1 MKAIGGAGGGKKKK
15 SSPRP
20 APPVQQTVVVQ
31 QTTQVVTPQ
40 PTDDANSLFSKSSV
54 RLIDVIS
61 EGEIEGFVESEEE
74 RSIFFDDSPVR
85 NPDGTDNF
93 VYDSF
98 EFYSGTQDQSHIGG
112 FSSSESVQQVNL
124 EVDDAEGDIKV
135 ATVTDTDVDA
145 VTVNVLIPQLFV
157 VSNGLKA
164 TSLGYEI
171 DVLPTSD
178 GILETKVTATVSG
191 KCTSPYERAHRIT
204 LHGTGPWTLTL
215 RRASGV
221 NDGSTNFRRL
231 VFGSITQII
240 EGKLR
245 YPLSAVVGLRFDA
258 SQFQQIPTRSYDIKG
273 IKVQIPSNATVDSN
287 NGRLTYSGVWDGQ
300 FQTAWCADPAWIMR
314 DLIVTARY
322 GLGRFV
328 SAAEVDKWSLYEI
341 SKYCNELVNDG
352 EGGEEPRFLCNV
364 YLQSREDAYNVIQD
378 FASVF
383 RGMAYWSAGQIAF
396 SQDRPSD
403 PIALFSNSN
412 VVEGNFTYEGS
423 SLKSRHT
430 VALVT
435 WNDPDNGY
443 EQRVEYV
450 SDEAAI
456 AKYGVIETQIAAFG
470 CTSRGQANRAGRWL
484 LYSEQQETQTCTFS
498 VGLDGAIVRPGQI
511 IKVADQMRAGS
522 RKGGRIASAT
532 TTQVILDVGQ
542 AIGAGDTISVVMA
555 DGRVEQRTVGS
566 SNVSRK
572 EVNVT
577 VAFSEAPAAQSI
589 YVLESSTVAAQLFRV
604 ISVTESGETFQVT
617 GLEHNEGKYAFVE
630 DGLSLQPRDITD
642 LNQVPPPP
650 TALNVREDLVE
661 VNNAVTNEIEISWRN
676 VRTATGYKVSYKTEN
691 SLSYFTIGDTP
702 YNSLSFTTNE
712 SGSFTFRV
720 TAISP
725 TGRQSTPAEIS
736 YNIAGLAAAPA
747 DVTGFSMIPV
757 NGQARL
763 TWDQAP
769 DLDVRVGGHV
779 LLRHSPDKT
788 GVSWANSTSVS
799 KRIAGNA
806 TEAYADLKDG
816 TYSIKFV
823 DSGGRQSLNATLI
836 EFDKPDLQNL
846 ERISTTTDHTGFTG
860 SKHNVELNIGVGE
873 VQLSE
878 SGEQTAGQGF
888 FLLETGD
895 KLLLETGSGN
905 GFALEGDLLYYT
917 SGVYGLSANPVIYSD
932 VFSVSLDAT
941 VKARSFIPSG
951 VKIGSYPDFAA
962 IPNFVGTVPE
972 DSDVQLYIATV
983 QTEPVQQITTGTI
996 AGTWAVDDVI
1006 ELVFS
1011 GTSNSLQD
1019 VTETYTYTVVSA
1031 DISGDGANSTTYGNI
1046 EGKLLTLID
1055 PTAAEDDSN
1064 SAVVDH
1070 TRPAP
1075 GTGLNT
1081 WKARRKG
1088 RPFTL
1093 TPTIT
1098 STAGTYTVATTTSTP
1113 EFSSWRLF
1121 NNAEFKARAWEVKA
1135 EFSTTNSL
1143 NQLGLQEFE
1152 VRANMPIYSQ
1162 AGTVTTSSS
1171 ADVSVTYAN
1180 KFASTPQVSIAFTT
1194 QNSGD
1199 YYVVSNSAATGF
1211 DVSVY
1216 NASTRQAVAVSWIAT
1231 GYGKN

>member
-1 MKAIGGAGGGKKKK
+1 MKAISGAGGGRK
-15 SSPRP
+15 SSSSPKV
-20 APPVQQTVVVQ
+20 APQVQQTVIVQ
-31 QTTQVVTPQ
+31 QAAPVIQQ
-40 PTDDANSLFSKSSV
+40 PSDDPNSLFSKSSV

-61 EGEIEGFVESEEE
+61 EGEIEGFVDSVLQK
-74 RSIFFDDSPVR
+74 SVFLDDSPIK
-85 NPDGTDNF
+85 NADGTDNF

-98 EFYSGTQDQSHIGG
+98 DFHPGTQSQPYVRG
-112 FSSSESVQQVNL
+112 FASSESIQQVSL
-124 EVDDAEGDIKV
+124 EVGDEINEVKV
-135 ATVTDTDVDA
+135 ANVTDTNVDA
-145 VTVNVLIPQLFV
+145 VIVNILIPQLFV

-164 TSLGYEI
+164 TSLSYEI
-171 DVLPTSD
+171 DVLPTAD

-191 KCTSPYERAHRIT
+191 KCTSPYERAHRIE

-215 RRASGV
+215 RRTGGV

-245 YPLSAVVGLRFDA
+245 YPLSAVVAFRFDA
-258 SQFQQIPTRSYDIKG
+258 SQFQQVPTRAYEIKG
-273 IKVQIPSNATVDSN
+273 IKVQIPSNATVDSS
-287 NGRLTYSGVWDGQ
+287 NGRLIYSGVWDGQ

-314 DLIVTARY
+314 DLIVSARY

-328 SAAEVDKWSLYEI
+328 SAAEIDKWSLYEI

-484 LYSEQQETQTCTFS
+484 LYSEQQETQTCSFS

-511 IKVADQMRAGS
+511 IKVADQMRAGA

-532 TTQVILDVGQ
+532 TTQLILDVGQ
-542 AIGAGDTISVVMA
+542 PISPGDKISVVMA
-555 DGRVEQRTVGS
+555 DGRVEQRTISS

-572 EVNVT
+572 EVNVDT
-577 VAFSEAPAAQSI
+577 AFSEAPAAQSI
-589 YVLESSTVAAQLFRV
+589 YVLESSDVLAQLFRV
-604 ISVTESGETFQVT
+604 VSVIENGETFQIT
-617 GLEHNEGKYAFVE
+617 ALEHDEGKYAFIEEGV
-630 DGLSLQPRDITD
+630 SLQPRDIT
-642 LNQVPPPP
+642 NFNKIPTAP
-650 TALNVREDLVE
+650 TALSVREELVE
-661 VNNAVTNEIEISWRN
+661 INNAVINEIEISWRN
-676 VRTATGYKVSYKTEN
+676 VPDVTGYKVSYKTEN
-691 SLSYFTIGDTP
+691 NLRYFTIGDTP
-702 YNSLSFTTNE
+702 YNSLSFTSNE
-712 SGSFTFRV
+712 SGLFTFRV
-720 TAISP
+720 SALSA
-725 TGRQSTPAEIS
+725 TGRQSPPAEIS
-736 YNIAGLAAAPA
+736 LNIAGLSAAPA

-763 TWDQAP
+763 TWDQST

-823 DSGGRQSLNATLI
+823 DSGGRQSLNAALI

-860 SKHNVELNIGVGE
+860 SKHNVELNTGVSE

-878 SGEQTAGQGF
+878 SGEQAAGSGF

-905 GFALEGDLLYYT
+905 EFILEGDLVYYT
-917 SGVYGLSANPVIYSD
+917 SGTYGLSANPVIYSD

-983 QTEPVQQITTGTI
+983 QTEPVQQRSTGTI
-996 AGTWAVDDVI
+996 AGTWAVGDVI

-1011 GTSNSLQD
+1011 GTSSSLQD

-1046 EGKLLTLID
+1046 EEKLADLVAPI
-1055 PTAAEDDSN
+1055 SGN
-1064 SAVVDH
+1064 SAIVDH
-1070 TRPAP
+1070 TRPLFN
-1075 GTGLNT
+1075 TGLNI
-1081 WKARRKG
+1081 WVAYRKG

-1098 STAGTYTVATTTSTP
+1098 STAGTYTVATPTSTP
-1113 EFSSWRLF
+1113 EFSTWRLF

-1135 EFSTTNSL
+1135 ELSTTNPL

-1162 AGTVTTSSS
+1162 TGTVTTSSS
-1171 ADVSVTYAN
+1171 GNVSVTYAN

-1216 NASTRQAVAVSWIAT
+1216 NASDIRQTVTVSWIAT